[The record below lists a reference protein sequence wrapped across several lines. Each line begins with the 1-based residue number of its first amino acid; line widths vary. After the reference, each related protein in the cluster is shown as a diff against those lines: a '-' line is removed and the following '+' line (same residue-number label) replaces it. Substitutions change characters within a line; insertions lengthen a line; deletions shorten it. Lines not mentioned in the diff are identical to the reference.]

1 MLILGASSLM
11 LLWSCIAMAN
21 FTITGEQGIGWLFN
35 LIVANGGAGIVGK
48 SLAALLA
55 VGAARVADPD
65 RHPVIFWI
73 TVLLCVVAL
82 GSAATIVVLLGDE
95 TLAARLYNWAPS
107 GIDEAN
113 AFAGAANLMLGGFIA
128 WVVGV
133 LAVQVGLKLD

>member
-1 MLILGASSLM
+1 MASGYAGVDNPVFYNENTDILLGDTIGEMGLY
-11 LLWSCIAMAN
+11 LRLTEIA
-21 FTITGEQGIGWLFN
+21 F
-35 LIVANGGAGIVGK
+35 VGK